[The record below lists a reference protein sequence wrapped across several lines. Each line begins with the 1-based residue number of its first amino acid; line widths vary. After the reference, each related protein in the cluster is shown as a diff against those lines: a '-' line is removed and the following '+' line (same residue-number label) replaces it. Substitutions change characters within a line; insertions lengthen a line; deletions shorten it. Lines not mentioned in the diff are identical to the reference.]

1 MILEMK
7 SADEGFAKLNTH
19 QAHRKDDVKYADPHE
34 LLYEVFLWSRL
45 KPPTQLASTIGE
57 NAIVLVLTLQGY
69 ECSYAI
75 DLVTLLSKSS
85 CTSAC
90 STTNCRDQQ
99 SNSS

>member
-75 DLVTLLSKSS
+75 ELVTLLSKSS
-85 CTSAC
+85 CTLAC
-90 STTNCRDQQ
+90 STTNRRGQQ